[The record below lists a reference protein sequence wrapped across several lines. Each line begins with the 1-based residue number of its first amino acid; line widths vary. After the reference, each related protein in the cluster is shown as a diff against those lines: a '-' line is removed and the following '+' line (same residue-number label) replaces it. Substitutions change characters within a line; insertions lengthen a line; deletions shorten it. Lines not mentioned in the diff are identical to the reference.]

1 MVKNTIEKD
10 FACDKA
16 KLTCDQEELTC
27 DREDLTCD
35 KENLTCDKEKLTC
48 KKEELTCD
56 KEKLK
61 SKQKEVTRQK
71 QNDENIDIKQIIC
84 KLEEKYPT
92 AKCELEFSSTYELL
106 IAVILSAQC
115 TDKRVNKVT
124 KELFA
129 RCNTPESFANMEQAE
144 LEKYIFSC
152 GFYHNKAKNIIAC
165 SKSIVSRFGGQ
176 VPSELEQLVTLDGV
190 GRKTA
195 NVVVSVGFGEQAIAV
210 DTHVLRLSNRLGLV
224 TTDNPQV
231 AEMKLREIVP
241 QENWSK
247 MHHLLIFHGRYT
259 CHSRNPQC
267 QECPIAEYCKY
278 TKTINKERLENE

>member
-1 MVKNTIEKD
+1 MVKSTIEED
-10 FACDKA
+10 FACDKE
-16 KLTCDQEELTC
+16 KLIGKKEVTCDQEDLTYKKEVTC
-27 DREDLTCD
+27 DQEDLTY
-35 KENLTCDKEKLTC
+35 K
-48 KKEELTCD
+48 
-56 KEKLK
+56 
-61 SKQKEVTRQK
+61 KEVTRQK
-71 QNDENIDIKQIIC
+71 QNVDNVDIKQIIC

-129 RCNTPESFANMEQAE
+129 RCNTPESFANMEQSE